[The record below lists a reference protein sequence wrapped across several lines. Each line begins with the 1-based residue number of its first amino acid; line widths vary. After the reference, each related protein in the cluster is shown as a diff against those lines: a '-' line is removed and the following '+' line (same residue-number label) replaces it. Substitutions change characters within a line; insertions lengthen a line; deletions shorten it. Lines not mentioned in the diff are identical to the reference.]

1 MAAAIG
7 GVKPFL
13 SARSTSAPAPSRRCA
28 VFQSC
33 CDVAISN
40 GVRPWVS
47 CPFGSTWS
55 IRHNSMSESRWI
67 VTARTSSLGEMEM
80 RAGGS
85 GPSAVAQNN
94 IKSTTPIRK
103 TNRLLNTRICRVGP
117 DIIQAVS
124 STVIGA
130 GLNCEPTFEQA
141 GIGRIQLNVACSVL
155 SNFQPMRLSILTLCV
170 ALSTSFAAQPEAVP
184 TSTVPAA
191 VAEAGKDVVHQLNN
205 AFAKVFETVAP
216 SVVIIEV
223 SKKNDI
229 AESSP
234 LDDLFFQGAPDD
246 NNQRR
251 NPGGPRPIQSEGSG
265 FIVRPDG
272 YIFTNFHV
280 VEGADK
286 IDVKLRDGRNFSG
299 RVVGTDEKT
308 DIAVVKIDAKD
319 LPVVQLGDSDA
330 VRVGQFAF
338 AIGAPFKLDYTFTY
352 GVVSGKGR
360 SKLLQ
365 TGAYSISDYLQT
377 DASINPGNS
386 GGPLCDIDGKVIGMN
401 TLINGL
407 NRGLGFAIPSNLANE
422 IGQQLVAGKKI
433 ARPWLGIRIES
444 VGDNPNTRDLLK
456 GIDKGVVV
464 RTIEADAPAN
474 KSDLRPFDVITKV
487 DGTPVTTDTQLQR
500 EILKKKIGQA
510 VKLTVWRKG
519 QTIEIPVT
527 TGELP
532 NEIARASNEIVP
544 REQGR
549 PEDAGKLGLQV
560 QDITKEMA
568 ERLRLGD
575 AHGVIVTDVAD
586 NSIAAA
592 QGIEREDVITEV
604 DGKPVKD
611 VRSFR
616 EALTKADPKR
626 GVLFYLDRQGSKTF
640 AVLKANGQ

>member
-1 MAAAIG
+1 MSASPLLAQESSPTIPPAAAD
-7 GVKPFL
+7 
-13 SARSTSAPAPSRRCA
+13 S
-28 VFQSC
+28 
-33 CDVAISN
+33 
-40 GVRPWVS
+40 
-47 CPFGSTWS
+47 
-55 IRHNSMSESRWI
+55 
-67 VTARTSSLGEMEM
+67 
-80 RAGGS
+80 
-85 GPSAVAQNN
+85 
-94 IKSTTPIRK
+94 
-103 TNRLLNTRICRVGP
+103 
-117 DIIQAVS
+117 
-124 STVIGA
+124 
-130 GLNCEPTFEQA
+130 
-141 GIGRIQLNVACSVL
+141 
-155 SNFQPMRLSILTLCV
+155 
-170 ALSTSFAAQPEAVP
+170 
-184 TSTVPAA
+184 
-191 VAEAGKDVVHQLNN
+191 GKDVVHALNN

-223 SKKNDI
+223 SKKNDGN
-229 AESSP
+229 EGFNF
-234 LDDLFFQGAPDD
+234 DDLFFQGQPDD
-246 NNQRR
+246 NSSRR
-251 NPGGPRPIQSEGSG
+251 GPRNLQPIHSEGSG

-280 VEGADK
+280 VEAAEHV
-286 IDVKLRDGRNFSG
+286 DVKLKDGREFPAK
-299 RVVGTDEKT
+299 VVGTDEKT
-308 DIAVVKIDAKD
+308 DIAVIKIDAKD
-319 LPVVQLGDSDA
+319 LPVVQMGDSDA

-360 SKLLQ
+360 SKLF
-365 TGAYSISDYLQT
+365 TNGGYSISDYIQT

-464 RTIEADAPAN
+464 RTIEAEAPAN

-544 REQGR
+544 PEQNR
-549 PEDAGKLGLQV
+549 PEDVSKLGLQV
-560 QDITKEMA
+560 QDITKEIA
-568 ERLRLGD
+568 ERLHLGD
-575 AHGVIVTDVAD
+575 ARGVIVTDVAD
-586 NSIAAA
+586 NSIAGA

-604 DGKPVKD
+604 DGKPVTN
-611 VRSFR
+611 VRTFR
-616 EALTKADPKR
+616 EALSKADPKR
-626 GVLFYLDRQGSKTF
+626 GVLLYLDRQGSKTF
-640 AVLKANGQ
+640 AVLKANAQ

>member
-1 MAAAIG
+1 
-7 GVKPFL
+7 
-13 SARSTSAPAPSRRCA
+13 
-28 VFQSC
+28 
-33 CDVAISN
+33 
-40 GVRPWVS
+40 
-47 CPFGSTWS
+47 
-55 IRHNSMSESRWI
+55 
-67 VTARTSSLGEMEM
+67 MEM

-94 IKSTTPIRK
+94 IKSTTPARK
-103 TNRLLNTRICRVGP
+103 TNRLLNTRICRVGR
-117 DIIQAVS
+117 DIIGPVS
-124 STVIGA
+124 GTVTGA

-155 SNFQPMRLSILTLCV
+155 SKFQPMRLSIFTLCV

-184 TSTVPAA
+184 MPTVPAD

-229 AESSP
+229 TESSP
-234 LDDLFFQGAPDD
+234 LDDLFFQGAPDE

-286 IDVKLRDGRNFSG
+286 IDVKLRDGRNFPA
-299 RVVGTDEKT
+299 RIVGTDERT
-308 DIAVVKIDAKD
+308 DVAVIKIDAKD

-352 GVVSGKGR
+352 GVISGKGR
-360 SKLLQ
+360 SKLL
-365 TGAYSISDYLQT
+365 GGGSAISDFLQT

-407 NRGLGFAIPSNLANE
+407 NRGLGFAIPSNMVRE
-422 IGQQLVAGKKI
+422 IGTELIAGHKI
-433 ARPWLGIRIES
+433 TRPWLGIRIETL
-444 VGDNPNTRDLLK
+444 GDDPTIRDMFK
-456 GIDKGVVV
+456 GVEKGVVV
-464 RTIEADAPAN
+464 RTIEADAPAY
-474 KSDLRPFDVITKV
+474 KSELRPFDVVTQV
-487 DGTPVTTDTQLQR
+487 DGTPVTTDTELQHQ
-500 EILKKKIGQA
+500 ILKKKIGQT
-510 VKLTVWRKG
+510 VNLTVWRKG
-519 QTIEIPVT
+519 QTMKVPIT

-532 NEIARASNEIVP
+532 NEISRASNQPAPQTAPPE
-544 REQGR
+544 EQV
-549 PEDAGKLGLQV
+549 GKFGLQV
-560 QDITKEMA
+560 QELTKEMA
-568 ERLRLGD
+568 QRMKLK
-575 AHGVIVTDVAD
+575 
-586 NSIAAA
+586 
-592 QGIEREDVITEV
+592 V
-604 DGKPVKD
+604 D
-611 VRSFR
+611 
-616 EALTKADPKR
+616 
-626 GVLFYLDRQGSKTF
+626 
-640 AVLKANGQ
+640 